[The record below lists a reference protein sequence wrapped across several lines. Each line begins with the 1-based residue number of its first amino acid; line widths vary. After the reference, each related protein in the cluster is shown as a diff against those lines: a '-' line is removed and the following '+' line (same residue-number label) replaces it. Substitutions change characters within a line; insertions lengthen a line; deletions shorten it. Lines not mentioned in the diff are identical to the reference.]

1 MKKWMSDGLKG
12 YIAGF
17 ITTLIVNQGIDIY
30 TILIPFIA
38 GFIPA
43 IFIGK
48 NFKSVYAPYFGGVLS
63 PIIFVYLKLGLRFYS
78 HNFYR

>member
-12 YIAGF
+12 YVAGF
-17 ITTLIVNQGIDIY
+17 ITTLIFNQGIDIY

-63 PIIFVYLKLGLRFYS
+63 PIILIALILGLMIFS
-78 HNFYR
+78 